1 MPPSD
6 VVFRWNVQNILQ
18 MTRRGGYATGSDWF
32 DFLDRPRAIYPKN
45 LVPFELVLPME
56 EEPDFRRP
64 AGIELQSYKVLL
76 QAHFADKI
84 TIFSGKR
91 KGFQLDL
98 SRRKNAIKIPVP
110 SAKPK
115 YSVEPNPLLKLDHSA
130 VPSDASEKD
139 WLKAIGFFSC
149 SIASST
155 QANYASAIRKEE
167 VLLCTIAQS
176 LQGQIIFHI

>member
-1 MPPSD
+1 MLS
-6 VVFRWNVQNILQ
+6 
-18 MTRRGGYATGSDWF
+18 
-32 DFLDRPRAIYPKN
+32 
-45 LVPFELVLPME
+45 
-56 EEPDFRRP
+56 
-64 AGIELQSYKVLL
+64 

-98 SRRKNAIKIPVP
+98 SRRKNAIKIPLP

-115 YSVEPNPLLKLDHSA
+115 YSVEPNPLLQLDRSA
-130 VPSDASEKD
+130 QPSDPPEGD
-139 WLKAIGFFSC
+139 LLKATGVFSC

-155 QANYASAIRKEE
+155 QANYASAIRKE